1 MTIEKTVNE
10 NTVTLKLK
18 GWLDTASAGELQAQ
32 LEALEENTASL
43 ILDLEGLEYLS
54 SAGLRQFVAAHK
66 RVNGALTLTHVH
78 QEIMDVLHMAGFDK
92 RLHIAP

>member
-1 MTIEKTVNE
+1 MTIEKIVNE
-10 NTVTLKLK
+10 KNVTLKLE
-18 GWLDTASAGELQAQ
+18 GWLDTASAGDLQVQ
-32 LEALEENTASL
+32 LEALEVDTAAL
-43 ILDLEGLEYLS
+43 ILDLEGLEYIS

-92 RLHIAP
+92 RLHIAQ